1 VLVGG
6 GGERK
11 TLRLVARYADAC
23 NLFASSPTEIAHKL
37 EVLRRHCDAEMRDYD
52 TVTKTV
58 LVVGEPFD
66 DQKAFLSDM
75 AEYARL
81 GVDTAILVPRGD
93 PVAYT

>member
-1 VLVGG
+1 
-6 GGERK
+6 
-11 TLRLVARYADAC
+11 
-23 NLFASSPTEIAHKL
+23 
-37 EVLRRHCDAEMRDYD
+37 MRDYD

-81 GVDTAILVPRGD
+81 GVDTSILVPRGD
-93 PVAYT
+93 PVAYTERTAAELVGPLAELPGP